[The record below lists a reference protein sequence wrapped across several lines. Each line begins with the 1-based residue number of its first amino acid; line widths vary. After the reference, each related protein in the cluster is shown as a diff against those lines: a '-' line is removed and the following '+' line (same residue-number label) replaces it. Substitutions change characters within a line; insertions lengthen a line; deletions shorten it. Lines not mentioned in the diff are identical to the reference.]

1 MSQLLSVELP
11 EDVYERVRR
20 AAAATNQPMETTLA
34 AIVRGATPSLD
45 KVPRQYRAE
54 LEAMEVLG
62 DDELAGFTQA
72 GLSAAKQRRLAH
84 LLDKKQQGDL
94 TNRQQSAL
102 AELQSEADRLML
114 RRAYAALLL
123 KYRGHQLPS
132 NLESPR

>member
-1 MSQLLSVELP
+1 MSQLLSIELP
-11 EDVYERVRR
+11 EELYERVRR

-45 KVPRQYRAE
+45 KVPPQYRAE

-62 DDELAGFTQA
+62 DDELGDITQA
-72 GLSAAKQRRLAH
+72 GLSAAKQRRLAY
-84 LLDKKQQGDL
+84 LLRVKQEGGL
-94 TNRQQSAL
+94 TNRQQSGL

-123 KYRGHQLPS
+123 KYRGRQLPS
-132 NLESPR
+132 NLERPR